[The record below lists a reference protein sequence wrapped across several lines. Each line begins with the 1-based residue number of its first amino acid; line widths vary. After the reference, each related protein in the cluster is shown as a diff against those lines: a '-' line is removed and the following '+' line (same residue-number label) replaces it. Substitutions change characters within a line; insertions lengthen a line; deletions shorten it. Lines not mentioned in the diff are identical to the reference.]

1 MTDEVVSQQSEAQ
14 NSDSGAD
21 AFAAI
26 ATVCLFV
33 VTVLFWLSHQ

>member
-1 MTDEVVSQQSEAQ
+1 MSDQAVSQQQEVQ

-21 AFAAI
+21 AFAAV

-33 VTVLFWLSHQ
+33 ATILFWLSHQ